1 MQKEIITSMSV
12 ISKESTPELK
22 IIEMPTDLGYNKLK
36 QLHVADNCK
45 IVLELEIKIYH
56 DGAIVKGD
64 KLDIKKAI
72 ENIFKKLCGEN

>member
-22 IIEMPTDLGYNKLK
+22 IMEIPTELGYNKLK

-45 IVLELEIKIYH
+45 VVLEFEIKIY
-56 DGAIVKGD
+56 GD
-64 KLDIKKAI
+64 KLDLNKAI